1 MSKNFTYKKDGKVA
15 VFFFV
20 GSSERFCKKG
30 KKLSLVLKHFAKSV
44 ISFSS
49 SEIFLQKREKLSV
62 VVKHFEKRGKGATK
76 KTEAG
81 ELPSFV
87 L

>member
-1 MSKNFTYKKDGKVA
+1 MSKNFTYKKDGNFA

-30 KKLSLVLKHFAKSV
+30 KKLS
-44 ISFSS
+44 
-49 SEIFLQKREKLSV
+49 V
-62 VVKHFEKRGKGATK
+62 VVKDFAKKGKGATK